1 MKPPRFAYHDPTTLE
16 EVLDLLHLHGDEAKV
31 LAGGQSLIPVLNM
44 RLTRPKV
51 LIDLGRLSMLA
62 FIRVEAGS
70 LQIGAMTRH
79 AQVERSAL
87 VRERQPLLAEAIA
100 QVGHPQIRNR
110 GTIGG
115 SLAHADPA
123 AELPAVLLALDGSV
137 VLQGRSG
144 QREVA
149 AAELFQ
155 GLFTTAIQ
163 PGELLIEV
171 RVPVLPERTGWAFVE
186 LARRHGDFALA
197 GVASTLTLAPDGTI
211 AGCRLA
217 LTGVGAGPVR
227 AAAAERSLV
236 SQAPS
241 ASSFAAAAA
250 LVRKALEPES
260 DLHAT
265 AEYRRHLA
273 GVLTERALTQAF
285 LRAAGAPT
293 GDSAAHG

>member
-1 MKPPRFAYHDPTTLE
+1 MKPSRFAYHDPTTIE

-44 RLTRPKV
+44 RLTSPKV
-51 LIDLGRLSMLA
+51 LIDLGRLPMLA
-62 FIRVEAGS
+62 FIREEAGS
-70 LQIGAMTRH
+70 LRIGAMTRH
-79 AQVERSAL
+79 AHVERSAL

-144 QREVA
+144 RREVA
-149 AAELFQ
+149 AAKLFQ

-163 PGELLIEV
+163 PGELLVEV

-197 GVASTLTLAPDGTI
+197 GVACTLTLAPDGTI
-211 AGCRLA
+211 AGCQLA
-217 LTGVGAGPVR
+217 LTGVGSGPVR
-227 AAAAERSLV
+227 ATAAERSLAG
-236 SQAPS
+236 QAPS
-241 ASSFAAAAA
+241 ASNFAAAAA
-250 LVRKALEPES
+250 LVRESVEPES

-273 GVLTERALTQAF
+273 GVLTERALGQA
-285 LRAAGAPT
+285 LVRANGGITA
-293 GDSAAHG
+293 